1 MGGSRF
7 KGKVNEFGFRHF
19 ELQVVLWDNQQEV
32 GNFGLEPREFRTR
45 KSHDHVNIF
54 SFYFCEYLFNP

>member
-1 MGGSRF
+1 MGPLTEVGDMGGSRF

-32 GNFGLEPREFRTR
+32 GNFVWSLGNSGPERVMTM
-45 KSHDHVNIF
+45 
-54 SFYFCEYLFNP
+54 